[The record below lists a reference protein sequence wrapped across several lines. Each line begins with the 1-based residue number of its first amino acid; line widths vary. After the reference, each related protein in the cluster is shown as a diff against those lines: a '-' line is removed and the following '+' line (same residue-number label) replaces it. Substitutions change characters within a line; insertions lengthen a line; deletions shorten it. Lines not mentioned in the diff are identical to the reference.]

1 MMRDGGPQRSL
12 RRQPIV
18 NRCAGGGGNPPP
30 ATPSSWCGGPLTSI
44 RPAAFAYTSFVA
56 VDSKTRTQGVYGTT
70 VHVAVPVPQGVRYE
84 TTVRESDPR

>member
-1 MMRDGGPQRSL
+1 MMKDGGPQRSL

-18 NRCAGGGGNPPP
+18 NRCAGNPPLV
-30 ATPSSWCGGPLTSI
+30 TPSSWCGEPLASI
-44 RPAAFAYTSFVA
+44 RPAASAYTSFVA

-84 TTVRESDPR
+84 TTVQESVPR